1 MSDKF
6 LLKYIPHYDWLGA
19 APIFRYA
26 IGSTLIL
33 AFSAGFGSNLSYI
46 IPVLALNFFAPG
58 VPPLSIKNGLG
69 LVVSLGIACFL
80 AFILSR
86 IFLDFPL
93 VFIPLLG
100 LALLHIYYSGTINP
114 VFRIW
119 LLVAFLLIPLLSTY
133 SHKLGA
139 LVSITLVTNAFQ
151 AVVLVLLIFMIFPA
165 RQSNLANSQKAPA
178 MVLSAVERYKNAI
191 KIMIV
196 IFPVVILFYA
206 FQWSG
211 SLLILVFVA
220 LLSLRPQAANFKA
233 GLMMILAN
241 LAGGLAAII
250 AFNLFTIVPEYLFLI
265 LVTLIVGLLFGRQVY
280 SGKPTSAL
288 YGTAFS
294 TYLLVLGSVTTSEGE
309 AGEKV
314 WMRIIQIGI
323 AVTYVVIAFG
333 LYNYFIQPKKKNAN

>member
-6 LLKYIPHYDWLGA
+6 FLNYFPHYDWLKA
-19 APIFRYA
+19 APVFRYA
-26 IGSTLIL
+26 VGSTMIL

-58 VPPLSIKNGLG
+58 VPQLSVKNGLG
-69 LVVSLGIACFL
+69 LVISLGIACFL

-86 IFLDFPL
+86 VFLDFPM

-100 LALLHIYYSGTINP
+100 LALLHIYYSGSINP

-119 LLVAFLLIPLLSTY
+119 LIVAFLVIPLLCTY

-151 AVVLVLLIFMIFPA
+151 AVVLVLLIFMIFPSG
-165 RQSNLANSQKAPA
+165 QSSLANIPKTAVKVTPG
-178 MVLSAVERYKNAI
+178 VERFDNAI
-191 KIMIV
+191 RTMIV

-211 SLLILVFVA
+211 SLLILIFIA
-220 LLSLRPQAANFKA
+220 LLSLKPQSANFKG

-250 AFNLFTIVPEYLFLI
+250 AFNVFTIVPEYIFLI
-265 LVTLIVGLLFGRQVY
+265 LVTLFVGLLFGQQVY
-280 SGKPTSAL
+280 SGKPTSTL

-294 TYLLVLGSVTTSEGE
+294 TYLLVLGSVTSSEGE

-314 WMRIIQIGI
+314 WMRILQIGI
-323 AVTYVVIAFG
+323 AVTYVVVAFG
-333 LYNYFIQPKKKNAN
+333 ICNHFIQPKKKM